1 MTGPTTQADR
11 LTRMETI
18 LVNVEATLAEM
29 RDDLKKNYVT
39 KEMLELVRQNMDL
52 KFEALE
58 REKQTESKYSA
69 PWWVLVS
76 IALTA
81 AMSVY
86 TLLTRG
92 G

>member
-1 MTGPTTQADR
+1 
-11 LTRMETI
+11 METI

-58 REKQTESKYSA
+58 REKQTESKYRA
-69 PWWVLVS
+69 PWWMLVS

-81 AMSVY
+81 AMSIY